1 MEENIKFQDAES
13 YSSQSKDIT
22 FKQIVLQH
30 VNSISGYA
38 SKEMRGAYYENKASK
53 GGFITQVYV
62 PDTREVY
69 SNAVNYLADVLAPHF
84 DKEMEEA
91 EKRLEDEGK
100 NEYNDIKDSDKNSDD
115 LKVQKISNLRQLNK
129 RKLFREL
136 MRFLYRKNYLDM
148 GMLEE

>member
-91 EKRLEDEGK
+91 EKKLDDEWRK
-100 NEYNDIKDSDKNSDD
+100 EWNDIANDDKNSENS
-115 LKVQKISNLRQLNK
+115 KVQHVNDSRQLNK
-129 RKLFREL
+129 RKLFRGL
-136 MRFLYRKNYLDM
+136 MRFLYRRNYLDM